1 MQITIW
7 GNELLAWTSA
17 AALAESGNDVTI
29 VAHTQQE
36 ETEAEFKVSNE
47 PELEQLIQK
56 ELKSGR
62 LTISTEQEGISHA
75 TNHILA
81 LNPDQYATAETLVN
95 RLKDKYASNLLIIN
109 QSNFGV
115 GSSDQLQNHLNL
127 DDNQVITYIPD
138 MLSEGSAL
146 KDYKSPETIIAGCSS
161 EWAMVNIRALLRPF
175 CQTLKQWLTMTPTEA
190 EFTKFANTGMLA
202 LRLGYINELANLA
215 DQLNVDIEVIRQG
228 MISDP
233 RIGPHY
239 LNPGCGFGGLH
250 FQQYIEGLSALMS
263 EARNSKL
270 LDTVLIENEKQKEHP
285 FRKLWRY
292 YACDLQGKTISLW
305 GLSFKPGTASIDNA
319 PSLKVISSLLA
330 QGCKV
335 QVHDPEAM
343 DNIKEHFRK
352 EEGISFFN
360 NRYDALQSSDALLL
374 LTEWPEYWSPEYK
387 DMLKRMHHPLIIDGR
402 NIFDKE
408 LLESL
413 GFTYYGVGR

>member
-215 DQLNVDIEVIRQG
+215 AQLNVDIEVIRQG

-343 DNIKEHFRK
+343 DNIKEHFSK

-402 NIFDKE
+402 NIFEKE

>member
-17 AALAESGNDVTI
+17 PALAESGNDVTI

-343 DNIKEHFRK
+343 DNIKEHFSK

-402 NIFDKE
+402 NIFEKE

>member
-343 DNIKEHFRK
+343 DNIKEHFSK

-402 NIFDKE
+402 NIFEKE

>member
-343 DNIKEHFRK
+343 DNIKEHFSK